1 MSDQEAQRGYYW
13 QPVTFELLLSNYSL
27 SDGRLWGI
35 LSGWI
40 LAVIATLAATVF
52 LLPEEWLLL
61 EGSRNKIVQ
70 FFLFNPA
77 LILGMLL
84 FFWFGFEWGFIPI
97 FLCSFIIAFYSGM
110 AWGWALIFGIAFVF
124 GLAICAT
131 AYRAFGIS
139 HDLRS
144 FKSMVFFISISFIG
158 SIGSSLGAFI
168 WSFSHRLSAFDTL
181 VIWKGWWSG
190 SFLQALLIIGPL
202 LWIGTPAVER
212 LKRKWFEFTEDQ
224 GVSLKWII
232 GAVASITGAL
242 SLFIFSGKFLGEMRV
257 QEVMESQ
264 KSATVIDV
272 VNALESFEIISWIS
286 IGIIVL
292 TGYGAFK
299 LISGWNRRLTRE
311 VKVRT
316 EELNESQEKLKVS
329 LEEKELLLREI
340 HHRVKNNMALVS
352 ALLELQQIK
361 SGDQATLA
369 NFRTVRSRIKSMAM
383 AHEVLYENESL
394 SNISMKSYVERV
406 GKLTHQSFG
415 GGATNVELKTDIE
428 DTNLDMAYSIP
439 LGLFINETLINAYK
453 HAFDGK
459 DKGCIWLESVIKDG
473 KVNFVI
479 RDNGVGLPD
488 ELNEI
493 KKNSL
498 GISLIKKFAKQLKAD
513 LTVETNEGEGTKY
526 SLVFSVD

>member
-1 MSDQEAQRGYYW
+1 MSDQEEQKGYNW
-13 QPVTFELLLSNYSL
+13 QPVTFELLLSHYSL
-27 SDGRLWGI
+27 ADKRLWGI
-35 LSGWI
+35 LGSWF
-40 LAVIATLAATVF
+40 LAVILTLSATMF

-97 FLCSFIIAFYSGM
+97 FLSSFMIAFYSGM

-144 FKSMVFFISISFIG
+144 FKSIAFFVSISFIG

-168 WSFSHRLSAFDTL
+168 WSFSHKLSAFDTL

-190 SFLQALLIIGPL
+190 SFLQALLIIGPF
-202 LWIGTPAVER
+202 LWIGTPAIGR
-212 LKRKWFEFTEDQ
+212 LKRKWFNFSEDKR
-224 GVSLKWII
+224 VSLKWIV

-242 SLFIFSGKFLGEMRV
+242 ILFILSGKLLGEMRV
-257 QEVMESQ
+257 QEVMVSQ
-264 KSATVIDV
+264 KSATVVDV
-272 VNALESFEIISWIS
+272 INALESFEIISWIS
-286 IGIIVL
+286 IGIIMI

-299 LISGWNRRLTRE
+299 LISGWNKRLSQE
-311 VKVRT
+311 VENRT
-316 EELNESQEKLKVS
+316 EELNESQEKLQVS

-361 SGDQATLA
+361 SGDKSTPN

-394 SNISMKSYVERV
+394 SDISMKSYVEQV
-406 GKLTHQSFG
+406 GELTHQSFG
-415 GGATNVELKTDIE
+415 GGKTNVELRTDIE
-428 DTNLDMAYSIP
+428 DTSLEMEHSIP
-439 LGLFINETLINAYK
+439 LGLFINEILINAYK
-453 HAFDGK
+453 HAFQGK
-459 DKGCIWLESVIKDG
+459 KKGRIWLESEVEDGVI
-473 KVNFVI
+473 NFTI
-479 RDNGVGLPD
+479 RDNGIGLPD
-488 ELNEI
+488 ALDEI
-493 KKNSL
+493 KSDSL
-498 GISLIKKFAKQLKAD
+498 GITLIKKFARQLKAE
-513 LTVETNEGEGTKY
+513 LSVESNEGKGTEYTLK
-526 SLVFSVD
+526 FRVD